1 MLREFRRNL
10 LFGVHPISV
19 WLRDSPFAIN
29 AIGSMLTFAAAT
41 LSVVRIAVVHAVLY
55 VYVDC
60 RQSTPNYQTC
70 THTMHARRLR
80 VRTFIHH
87 FLMHTIFALDLIVS
101 KYLKWLLVVVGDSG
115 GGFFLLLLGFIFA
128 ARLYVRVCVRW
139 FSSVHNPYTRN
150 AYVWK
155 GTEVDRTSGSAT
167 RDSVHTVE
175 WSRCTIERIL
185 YIALHTSSSARLLF
199 VFFCSLLLLFE
210 FHTPIQW
217 ETLRKMMQKQEK
229 KSTLWIS
236 NVRKTSCILNLIQ
249 KMVIYSHCLW
259 LPSTRFHFF
268 SL

>member
-115 GGFFLLLLGFIFA
+115 GGFFCCYSVLYLLHDCMCASVYGGFLL
-128 ARLYVRVCVRW
+128 
-139 FSSVHNPYTRN
+139 YTIHIR
-150 AYVWK
+150 
-155 GTEVDRTSGSAT
+155 GMPMF
-167 RDSVHTVE
+167 
-175 WSRCTIERIL
+175 EREQ
-185 YIALHTSSSARLLF
+185 R
-199 VFFCSLLLLFE
+199 
-210 FHTPIQW
+210 
-217 ETLRKMMQKQEK
+217 
-229 KSTLWIS
+229 
-236 NVRKTSCILNLIQ
+236 
-249 KMVIYSHCLW
+249 
-259 LPSTRFHFF
+259 
-268 SL
+268 